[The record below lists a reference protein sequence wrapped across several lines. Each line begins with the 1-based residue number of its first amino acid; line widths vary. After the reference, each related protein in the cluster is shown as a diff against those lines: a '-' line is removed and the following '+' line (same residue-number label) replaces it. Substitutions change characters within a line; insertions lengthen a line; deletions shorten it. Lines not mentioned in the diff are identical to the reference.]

1 MTNQSAKG
9 ANMHRSKLEMYAEV
23 LRVLAKKPLTID
35 SIAYEC
41 SMDCV
46 ILGQRLAFLAK
57 NGLIQQGTCKNKT
70 VYALTKRGF
79 AISETLAIT
88 RRLEKLQ
95 TTTKRLDALQA
106 LPAFSENGKGKAKR
120 SR

>member
-1 MTNQSAKG
+1 
-9 ANMHRSKLEMYAEV
+9 MHRSKLELYAEV
-23 LRVLAKKPLTID
+23 LRALVKKPLTID
-35 SIAYEC
+35 SIAYAC
-41 SMDCV
+41 KMDCV
-46 ILGQRLAFLAK
+46 ILSQRLAFLAK

-70 VYALTKRGF
+70 VYAITKRGL

-95 TTTKRLDALQA
+95 TTTKRPDALQV
-106 LPAFSENGKGKAKR
+106 LPSFSENGKGKAKR